1 MDWLSSISMPRRLF
15 GITLVFVAVC
25 ILSGSV
31 EGEEITARVRW
42 VVDGDTVI
50 LDTGQ
55 TVRLM
60 GINAPELSR
69 DDQPGQYFAQ
79 QARQQALEL
88 MHGLEVQV
96 RTIRTDRFQR
106 LVGTVHLGDGT
117 SVNKAL
123 VQGGAA
129 FVSAYTDQE
138 QRDVAGLVDMQR
150 RAMKERVGFWGTIL
164 SLSEASGP
172 FAGNRR
178 SRRFHSRIAPLAKPS
193 TIEINVV
200 FSIWSRPFGPGLP
213 PADAALPGPPGPRC
227 NNCKEIEVMHLLRSE
242 LAHIQYLAELTDAGP
257 RFSAMTIKKGNYQ

>member
-1 MDWLSSISMPRRLF
+1 MDWLPGFSIPRRLF
-15 GITLVFVAVC
+15 WITLVCLAVG

-31 EGEEITARVRW
+31 EAEEITARVRW

-88 MHGLEVQV
+88 MHGLDVQV

-106 LVGTVHLGDGT
+106 LVGTVHLADGT
-117 SVNKAL
+117 LVNKAL

-129 FVSAYTDQE
+129 FLSVYSDQE
-138 QRDVAGLVDMQR
+138 QKALAGLVDVQR
-150 RAMKERVGFWGTIL
+150 RAMGDRVGFWGTIL
-164 SLSEASGP
+164 SLSEACGP
-172 FAGNRR
+172 FVGNRR
-178 SRRFHSRIAPLAKPS
+178 SKRFHSQDCAFGQAIHDRNQRRFLNLEQAFRAGFAP
-193 TIEINVV
+193 
-200 FSIWSRPFGPGLP
+200 G
-213 PADAALPGPPGPRC
+213 RC
-227 NNCKEIEVMHLLRSE
+227 CTPWPTRAEV
-242 LAHIQYLAELTDAGP
+242 QQWQ
-257 RFSAMTIKKGNYQ
+257 GN

>member
-178 SRRFHSRIAPLAKPS
+178 SRRFHSQDCAFGQAIHDRNQRSFFNLEQAFRAGFAP
-193 TIEINVV
+193 
-200 FSIWSRPFGPGLP
+200 G
-213 PADAALPGPPGPRC
+213 RC
-227 NNCKEIEVMHLLRSE
+227 CTPWPTRAEVQQL
-242 LAHIQYLAELTDAGP
+242 Q
-257 RFSAMTIKKGNYQ
+257 GN